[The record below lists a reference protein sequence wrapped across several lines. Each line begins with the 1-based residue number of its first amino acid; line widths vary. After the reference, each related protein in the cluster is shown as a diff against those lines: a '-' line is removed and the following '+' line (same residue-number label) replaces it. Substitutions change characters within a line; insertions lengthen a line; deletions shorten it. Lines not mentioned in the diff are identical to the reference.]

1 MATNTSYYHGI
12 FVPPS
17 SPSNVLPQGVI
28 ADVTGA
34 SAPST
39 AASVTYT
46 PMSTT
51 GVDQLW
57 IAGQLLTISY
67 NTSAS
72 QTVTDA
78 TSVLKDA
85 VTVGSTVGSAALS
98 STVSKMLVV
107 SGTATLI
114 FTAKAPGTAG
124 EGIPVFKVPVS
135 GATGSLNRNF
145 TAGADRWFG
154 QGVGAGVVDGAL
166 LGGLGALCTGIGYG
180 TQKSPTKARTSETT
194 STTAAVST
202 YTPPTSGTDTLF
214 IDGIQ
219 FTATFNAT
227 AAQTVTDLAALVNA
241 CPQVTAKVTLTGT
254 DTMIVTAN
262 YAGTAGNWIE
272 VTSTGSNGASWSVS
286 PYLTAGAGP
295 NVTQVNSAQV
305 GSGFD
310 AQAGAQF
317 AAARIKP
324 SFNSTQGDTV
334 AGVVQAVGATD
345 AVLISST
352 ATYTPPTSSTD
363 RLWINGYPLTVLSTT
378 GTGTDGFVNFDTSAT
393 QTVTNAKAAIAA
405 IPWMNNLLACT
416 GTTTL
421 ILNRRTRDA
430 YSAPGTLVNG
440 LGPYGNAVTVKSGG
454 LHSAS
459 LNHSDLTGGA
469 TSNKGVRLVA
479 STGTVANGGAVISG
493 WLNEYNPGSSGNP
506 NTGSITTGF
515 VVVGRAS

>member
-17 SPSNVLPQGVI
+17 SPSNVIVQGVV

-34 SAPST
+34 SAPSV

-46 PMSTT
+46 PMTAT
-51 GVDQLW
+51 GVDT
-57 IAGQLLTISY
+57 LLINGMPLTVTF
-67 NTSAS
+67 NTDAAT
-72 QTVTDA
+72 TVTDA
-78 TSVLKDA
+78 KAIINSSGAAGL
-85 VTVGSTVGSAALS
+85 VGTF
-98 STVSKMLVV
+98 SKTMLAT
-107 SGTATLI
+107 GTATLI
-114 FTAKAPGTAG
+114 LTAKAPGTAG
-124 EGIPVFKVPVS
+124 EGISVFKTAVS

-154 QGVGAGVVDGAL
+154 QGVGAGPVDGAI

-194 STTAAVST
+194 STTAALST
-202 YTPPTSGTDTLF
+202 YTPPTTLTDTIF

-219 FTATFNAT
+219 FTATFDTDAT
-227 AAQTVTDLAALVNA
+227 TTVTALKTLVNA
-241 CPQVTAKVTLTGT
+241 CPQVAAKVTATGT
-254 DTMIVTAN
+254 TTMVVTAN
-262 YAGTAGNWIE
+262 YAGTEGNWIS
-272 VTSTGSNGASWSVS
+272 VTSTGSNGASWSVT

-305 GSGFD
+305 GSGLD
-310 AQAGAQF
+310 VQAGAQF

-324 SFNSTQGDTV
+324 AYNSTQGDTV
-334 AGVVQAVGATD
+334 AGVVQAVGASD
-345 AVLISST
+345 AVLIAAT

-363 RLWINGYPLTVLSTT
+363 VLYINGYALTVT
-378 GTGTDGFVNFDTSAT
+378 FDTSAT
-393 QTVTNAKAAIAA
+393 ITADAVRTAIQA
-405 IPWMNNLLACT
+405 IPWMNNMLALT
-416 GTTTL
+416 GTSTVVIT
-421 ILNRRTRDA
+421 RRTRDA

-440 LGPYGNAVTVKSGG
+440 LGPYGNAVTLKSAA

-459 LNHSDLTGGA
+459 LNHADLTGGA
-469 TSNKGVRLVA
+469 TSNKGVRLVL

-506 NTGSITTGF
+506 NTGSIATGF